1 MSSFLVTGAAGFIGS
16 ALSKRLK
23 MNGHNVV
30 TIDDLSTG
38 YMDNIP
44 KGVEF
49 VKGDCAD
56 EKIYNRLENYSFD
69 AIFHFAGQSSGEIS
83 FDNPSKDLETNTKS
97 TLLLIE
103 YALKIKCKRIIYA
116 SSMSVYGEHEDR
128 PINEKDICSPV
139 SFYGVGKLASE
150 NYLQIY
156 KSYGI
161 VFTSLRLF
169 NVYGPGQN
177 LANLRQGMVSIYSSY
192 VWRKKPIIVKGSLKR
207 FRNYQYIDDVI
218 DILSKTILKKNL
230 KKNEIFNLTTGK
242 AVTVNSLI
250 KKIIKINKK
259 KKYKVIVKKQGTPGD
274 SFGWDASNKYLRSKF
289 PKIKFTS
296 LDEGLKKYFQ
306 WIDSIPQT
314 KNLLKYHPLKKKI

>member
-23 MNGHNVV
+23 MNGHNGV

-177 LANLRQGMVSIYSSY
+177 LANLRQGMVSIYLAQA
-192 VWRKKPIIVKGSLKR
+192 VNDEKIVVKGKGNR
-207 FRNYQYIDDVI
+207 FRDFIYIDDVVEFCVQCI
-218 DILSKTILKKNL
+218 SNKGT
-230 KKNEIFNLTTGK
+230 FNQVINIGTGK
-242 AVTVNSLI
+242 KTLVDELL
-250 KKIIKINKK
+250 KIINAKIGKK
-259 KKYKVIVKKQGTPGD
+259 TEIEYIEGTPGD
-274 SFGWDASNKYLRSKF
+274 LHGIISDTHLMNSIFPQNISTELEYGISQMINWIYSIDA
-289 PKIKFTS
+289 
-296 LDEGLKKYFQ
+296 KKE
-306 WIDSIPQT
+306 
-314 KNLLKYHPLKKKI
+314 K

>member
-177 LANLRQGMVSIYSSY
+177 LANLRQGMVSIYLAQA
-192 VWRKKPIIVKGSLKR
+192 VNDEKIVVKGKGNR
-207 FRNYQYIDDVI
+207 FRDFIYIDDVVEFCVQCI
-218 DILSKTILKKNL
+218 SNKGT
-230 KKNEIFNLTTGK
+230 FNQVINIGTGK
-242 AVTVNSLI
+242 KTLVDELL
-250 KKIIKINKK
+250 KIINAKIGKK
-259 KKYKVIVKKQGTPGD
+259 TEIEYIEGTPGD
-274 SFGWDASNKYLRSKF
+274 LHGIISDTHLMNSIFPQNISTELEYGISQMINWIYSIDA
-289 PKIKFTS
+289 
-296 LDEGLKKYFQ
+296 KKE
-306 WIDSIPQT
+306 
-314 KNLLKYHPLKKKI
+314 K

>member
-23 MNGHNVV
+23 INGHNVV

-56 EKIYNRLENYSFD
+56 EKIYNKLENYSFD

-128 PINEKDICSPV
+128 PINEKDICSPA

-177 LANLRQGMVSIYSSY
+177 LANLRQGMVSIYLAQA
-192 VWRKKPIIVKGSLKR
+192 VNDEKIVVKGKGNR
-207 FRNYQYIDDVI
+207 FRDFIYIDDVVEFCVQCI
-218 DILSKTILKKNL
+218 SNKGT
-230 KKNEIFNLTTGK
+230 FNQVINIGTGK
-242 AVTVNSLI
+242 KTLVDELL
-250 KKIIKINKK
+250 KIINAKIGKK
-259 KKYKVIVKKQGTPGD
+259 TEIEYIEGTPGD
-274 SFGWDASNKYLRSKF
+274 LHGIISDTHLMNSIFPQNISTELEYGISQMINWIYSIDA
-289 PKIKFTS
+289 
-296 LDEGLKKYFQ
+296 KKE
-306 WIDSIPQT
+306 
-314 KNLLKYHPLKKKI
+314 K

>member
-23 MNGHNVV
+23 INGHNVV

-56 EKIYNRLENYSFD
+56 EKIYNKLENYSFD

-128 PINEKDICSPV
+128 PINEKDICSPE

-177 LANLRQGMVSIYSSY
+177 LANLRQGMVSIYLAQA
-192 VWRKKPIIVKGSLKR
+192 VNDEKIVVKGKGNR
-207 FRNYQYIDDVI
+207 FRDFIYIDDVVEFCVQCI
-218 DILSKTILKKNL
+218 SNKGT
-230 KKNEIFNLTTGK
+230 FNQVINIGTGK
-242 AVTVNSLI
+242 KTLVDELL
-250 KKIIKINKK
+250 KIINAKIGKK
-259 KKYKVIVKKQGTPGD
+259 TEIEYIEGTPGD
-274 SFGWDASNKYLRSKF
+274 LHGIISDTHLMNSIFPQNISTELEYGISQMINWIYSIDA
-289 PKIKFTS
+289 
-296 LDEGLKKYFQ
+296 KKE
-306 WIDSIPQT
+306 
-314 KNLLKYHPLKKKI
+314 K